1 MSRMSSGAEQIVV
14 RPTNNVYTVL
24 VAVAIVVEIVGLVS
38 LWMQSTALYGANP
51 FSQEGNPQ
59 AVVAHH

>member
-1 MSRMSSGAEQIVV
+1 MSRVSSRSDQIVV

-24 VAVAIVVEIVGLVS
+24 VAVAIVVEIVGLIS

-51 FSQEGNPQ
+51 FSTEGNPAQ
-59 AVVAHH
+59 VVHR

>member
-24 VAVAIVVEIVGLVS
+24 VAVAIVVEVIGLIS
-38 LWMQSTALYGANP
+38 LWMQSTALYNANP
-51 FSQEGNPQ
+51 FTTQGNPQ
-59 AVVAHH
+59 VVVGHR